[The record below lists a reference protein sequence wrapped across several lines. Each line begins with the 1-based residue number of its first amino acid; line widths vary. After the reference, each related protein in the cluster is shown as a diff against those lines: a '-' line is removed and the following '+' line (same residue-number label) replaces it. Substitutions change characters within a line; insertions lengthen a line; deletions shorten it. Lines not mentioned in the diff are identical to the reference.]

1 MRVAKRRADNKAVRQ
16 GPRNSTRS
24 TGNHAQPL
32 SGCLSLDLEVQKSD
46 SRIYALAGVRPDS
59 GPSTIYPAGRQS
71 LKQALDR
78 LDTLADGA
86 DFLLGHNLIEFDL
99 PHLRAVAPDLRLL
112 RLLQWT
118 RSDSIPLHS
127 AQSLSS
133 PGQALPGRA
142 AQARARKRSRT
153 GRQLTLKLFTDQQR
167 ALREAPAICLLPGTG

>member
-46 SRIYALAGVRPDS
+46 SRIYALAGVRPDT
-59 GPSTIYPAGRQS
+59 GPSTIFPAGRQS

-112 RLLQWT
+112 RLPAVDTL
-118 RSDSIPLHS
+118 RLNPL
-127 AQSLSS
+127 A
-133 PGQALPGRA
+133 
-142 AQARARKRSRT
+142 
-153 GRQLTLKLFTDQQR
+153 F
-167 ALREAPAICLLPGTG
+167 PAIPIITWSSTTRTDS